1 MAKHDDIIDGRSAC
15 ERCRRPTSVCWCEHL
30 PTLPTST
37 RVLLLQHPRERRMA
51 IGTARMAHL
60 SLPGSQLRVGIGFDE
75 DRVVNE
81 LLAAG
86 DAYLLFPG
94 DRAHPPETL
103 PRDRPVTLVVVDG
116 TWWQASKLVKEN
128 PRLAQLPRVAL
139 SPTRLSEYQIRRQPA
154 DFCVST
160 IEALAETLEVL
171 EGRSFEA
178 LRVPF
183 RAMVA
188 TQQRYV
194 TDVGS
199 SRHARSRRPRATRR
213 DRLVAQ
219 LAELWPRIVLVQ
231 GDANGWSRSDARRQ
245 PSETIVWQALRPS
258 TGERLDCVIAPRRPL
273 APSTSAH
280 TGLTEAMMERGMTVA
295 EWHARW
301 AAFSRP
307 DDEHV
312 HWGRFYVDLAAS
324 EGLLLGTTLDLRP
337 VLTELLRERVADVD
351 VAATKLGVPVTS
363 TFLGR
368 AGQRLDA
375 LTAVVMS
382 LRAQEHPAE
391 S

>member
-1 MAKHDDIIDGRSAC
+1 
-15 ERCRRPTSVCWCEHL
+15 
-30 PTLPTST
+30 
-37 RVLLLQHPRERRMA
+37 MA

-60 SLPGSQLRVGIGFDE
+60 SLPGSRLRVGIGFDE
-75 DRVVNE
+75 DPVVND

-94 DRAHPPETL
+94 DSAVAPATL
-103 PRDRPVTLVVVDG
+103 PRDRPVTLIVVDG
-116 TWWQASKLVKEN
+116 TWWQAEKLVKEN
-128 PRLAQLPRVAL
+128 PRLAALPRVAL

-188 TQQRYV
+188 TQQRYQ
-194 TDVGS
+194 TEVGT
-199 SRHARSRRPRATRR
+199 SRHARTRRPRPTRR

-219 LAELWPRIVLVQ
+219 LAELGPRLVLVQ
-231 GDANGWSRSDARRQ
+231 GDANGWARNDPGRQ
-245 PSETIVWQALRPS
+245 PSETVVWQALRPA

-280 TGLTEAMMERGMTVA
+280 TGLAEATLASGMTVD

-301 AAFSRP
+301 AAFRRA
-307 DDEHV
+307 DDEVV
-312 HWGRFYVDLAAS
+312 HWGRFYVDLAVS
-324 EGLLLGTTLDLRP
+324 EGLVLGSTLDLRP
-337 VLTELLRERVADVD
+337 VTTELLRERVADVD
-351 VAATKLGVPVTS
+351 VAAAKLSAPVVS
-363 TFLGR
+363 TFHGR
-368 AGQRLDA
+368 AGQRLDS
-375 LTAVVMS
+375 LIAVVGS
-382 LRAQEHPAE
+382 LRPEQQPPQA
-391 S
+391 

>member
-1 MAKHDDIIDGRSAC
+1 
-15 ERCRRPTSVCWCEHL
+15 
-30 PTLPTST
+30 
-37 RVLLLQHPRERRMA
+37 MA

-60 SLPGSQLRVGIGFDE
+60 SLPGSQLRVGIDFSGDK
-75 DRVVNE
+75 VVNA
-81 LLAAG
+81 LLDAG

-94 DRAHPPETL
+94 DGASPPEAL

-116 TWWQASKLVKEN
+116 TWWQAQKLVKEN
-128 PRLAQLPRVAL
+128 PRLGALPRVAL
-139 SPTRLSEYQIRRQPA
+139 SPTRLSEYLIRRQPA

-160 IEALAETLEVL
+160 IEALAETLAVL

-194 TDVGS
+194 TEVGS
-199 SRHARSRRPRATRR
+199 SRHQRARRPRPTRR
-213 DRLVAQ
+213 ERLVTQ
-219 LAELWPRIVLVQ
+219 LAELWPRLVLVQ
-231 GDANGWSRSDARRQ
+231 GDANGWSRSDALRQ
-245 PSETIVWQALRPS
+245 PSETVVWQALRVA
-258 TGERLDCVIAPRRPL
+258 TGERIDCVIAPRRPL

-280 TGLTEAMMERGMTVA
+280 TGLEEAAVVAGMTVQ

-301 AAFSRP
+301 FAFSRP
-307 DDEHV
+307 DDEVV

-324 EGLLLGTTLDLRP
+324 EGLRMRNALDLRP
-337 VLTELLRERVADVD
+337 VITELLRERVADVD
-351 VAATKLGVPVTS
+351 VAAKKLGAPILS
-363 TFLGR
+363 TFHGR

-375 LTAVVMS
+375 LTAVVRS
-382 LRAQEHPAE
+382 LGPEQHAPQ